1 MKKLS
6 WILTIFLLLALC
18 ACAKPPA
25 PEQSMP
31 EAAEL
36 ETTEAA
42 EEENANM
49 PDAAASAEDT
59 DGLPE
64 AAESVVTEST
74 EEGNTNAPD
83 TAALAENAAEPVE
96 DADYQSVIAALVE
109 NARTG
114 ASYEYVYYDV
124 CTTDDERAAFEDDI
138 RTAKDAFRAY
148 LAANREGFA
157 WNQSEN
163 LQAQLSIY
171 DDCSVSLQIYDGN
184 LCAAEFR
191 YLPDTGV
198 SEVGA

>member
-64 AAESVVTEST
+64 AAEPVITEST
-74 EEGNTNAPD
+74 EEENTNVPD
-83 TAALAENAAEPVE
+83 TAAPVE
-96 DADYQSVIAALVE
+96 DVDHQSVIAALVE

-114 ASYEYVYYDV
+114 ASYEYIYYDV

-138 RTAKDAFRAY
+138 RTAKDAFKAY
-148 LAANREGFA
+148 LAANWEGFD
-157 WNQSEN
+157 WKQSES
-163 LQAQLSIY
+163 LQAQLCIY
-171 DDCSVSLQIYDGN
+171 DDYSVGLQIYDGN
-184 LCAAEFR
+184 LCTAEFR
-191 YLPDTGV
+191 YFADTGI
-198 SEVGA
+198 SEISM

>member
-31 EAAEL
+31 EAAEPVIT
-36 ETTEAA
+36 ETTEKESTHA
-42 EEENANM
+42 
-49 PDAAASAEDT
+49 PDAAAPTEDT
-59 DGLPE
+59 DCPPE

-83 TAALAENAAEPVE
+83 TAAPVE
-96 DADYQSVIAALVE
+96 DTDYQSVIAALVE

-114 ASYEYVYYDV
+114 ASYEYIYYDV

-138 RTAKDAFRAY
+138 RTAKDAFKAY
-148 LAANREGFA
+148 LAANWESFD
-157 WNQSEN
+157 WKQSES
-163 LQAQLSIY
+163 LQAQLCIY
-171 DDCSVSLQIYDGN
+171 DDYSVGLQIYDGN
-184 LCAAEFR
+184 LCTAEFR
-191 YLPDTGV
+191 YFADTGI
-198 SEVGA
+198 SEISM